1 MLASQYDWIVPDVLP
16 VAVEAVAEHPGAA
29 VEHRRDH
36 VAPEVRCA
44 PRTASASSARFENT

>member
-16 VAVEAVAEHPGAA
+16 VALEPVAEDPGPA

-36 VAPEVRCA
+36 VRARSPCG
-44 PRTASASSARFENT
+44 PRDSQRLSARFENT